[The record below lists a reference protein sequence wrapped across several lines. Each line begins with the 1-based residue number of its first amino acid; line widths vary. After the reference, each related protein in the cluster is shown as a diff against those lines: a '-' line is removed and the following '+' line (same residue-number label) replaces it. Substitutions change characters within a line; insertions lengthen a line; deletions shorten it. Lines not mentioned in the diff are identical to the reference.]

1 MPSRQIIIRSAVPA
15 DAAAIAAIHC
25 ESWRDAYAGLLDP
38 AYLAGPVEADRH
50 AVWAD
55 RFSNSPPTQTVLL
68 AETVSGEA
76 AGFVCLFRDHDRR
89 WGSLIDNLHVRP
101 VLRGRSIGEQL
112 LRAAVAPLG
121 ADEAFHLWVFEANAG
136 GVRFYQR
143 LGGRVV
149 ERAPD
154 DMPAARGAPI
164 LRMAWQ
170 SAADLPV
177 RD

>member
-1 MPSRQIIIRSAVPA
+1 MPSHQITIRPAVAA
-15 DAAAIAAIHC
+15 DAATIAAIHC

-38 AYLAGPVEADRH
+38 AYLAGPVEADRR

-55 RFSNSPPTQTVLL
+55 RFSNPSPKQTILL
-68 AETVSGEA
+68 AETVSGDA
-76 AGFVCLFRDHDRR
+76 AGFVCLFRDHDPR

-101 VLRGRSIGEQL
+101 VLRGRSIGKQL

-143 LGGRVV
+143 LGGCVAG
-149 ERAPD
+149 RAPD

-164 LRMAWQ
+164 LRMVWQ
-170 SAADLPV
+170 RAADLPS